1 MKHLLSFAI
10 LFAGISA
17 GAQTYPKYNN
27 QTGTTKNTSKTE
39 TAKKPDVEKAEEV
52 QPVVATKRTGD
63 FQEIMERA
71 VIQSKAHNYV
81 AAISL
86 YTQALNVAN
95 EEQAWRALVSRATT
109 YQTMDKP
116 DLDKAIRDLT
126 TIIDAQN
133 APQKKLAYIYSCRA
147 RLAQDKNDMAMA
159 CADVKK
165 AREMGLPEDFLFGF
179 DCK

>member
-1 MKHLLSFAI
+1 MRHLLSFTI
-10 LFAGISA
+10 LFACISA

-27 QTGTTKNTSKTE
+27 QTGTSKNTSKTE
-39 TAKKPDVEKAEEV
+39 TAKKPDVEK
-52 QPVVATKRTGD
+52 PVEAARVVTTKKTGD

-71 VIQSKAHNYV
+71 VIQSKAYNYKEAV
-81 AAISL
+81 AL
-86 YTQALNVAN
+86 YTEAFEVSN
-95 EEQAWRALVSRATT
+95 EEQAWRALTSRATT
-109 YQTMDKP
+109 YVMMKKT
-116 DLDKAIRDLT
+116 DKAIEDYT
-126 TIIDAQN
+126 TIINTGN

-165 AREMGLPEDFLFGF
+165 AREMGLPENFLFGF